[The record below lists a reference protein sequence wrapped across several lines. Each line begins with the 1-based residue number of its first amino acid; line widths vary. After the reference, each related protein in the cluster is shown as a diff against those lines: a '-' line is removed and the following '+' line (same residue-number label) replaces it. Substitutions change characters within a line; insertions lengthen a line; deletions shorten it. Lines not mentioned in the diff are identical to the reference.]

1 MYFCVNLAVFSENVI
16 YYKNFIV
23 LYCKNKH
30 VYDIIKLIYILFWQM
45 IIEYEVMRMKRIK
58 SFFKILGM
66 LVLCASFTGCGVNGN
81 VDDYAVNTGYGD
93 SDTVKSSSGVS
104 KDSIKVGVIH
114 LSDPAEGSGYT
125 YTHDIGIMGM
135 QQNLGLSDS
144 QIIRKIN
151 VNDSDKEATRK
162 AIKECID
169 EGCNIIFSTSWGYME
184 TTAQMAEEYPD
195 VYFSHGTGY
204 MSNGKNFNNYFGRIY
219 QPRYLSG
226 IVAGMNTKTNK
237 IGYVAAM
244 GSENSEVTGGIDAF
258 ALGVYSVNPSAQ
270 IYVKVTNSWYDPEA
284 EKAAAST
291 LLDMNCD
298 VITQH
303 CDTTYPQLLAQQKN
317 VYSIGY
323 NSDMSK
329 DAPDACLCSVIWNW
343 SAYYTAAVQ
352 SVIDGTWDGSNYYGG
367 MNENL
372 VGITQLADFCKSGT
386 QQKVDEAKKDII
398 SGKLGIFDGVIE
410 TNTGTTVGESGK
422 TLKDSD
428 ITGNIN
434 WYFKTVTVVQ

>member
-1 MYFCVNLAVFSENVI
+1 
-16 YYKNFIV
+16 
-23 LYCKNKH
+23 
-30 VYDIIKLIYILFWQM
+30 
-45 IIEYEVMRMKRIK
+45 MKKIK

-66 LVLCASFTGCGVNGN
+66 FVLCASFTGCGVNGN

-114 LSDPAEGSGYT
+114 LSDPADGSGYT

-151 VNDSDKEATRK
+151 VNDSDKDATRK

-270 IYVKVTNSWYDPEA
+270 IYVKVTNSWYDPAA

-291 LLDMNCD
+291 LLNMNCD
-298 VITQH
+298 VIAQH

-367 MNENL
+367 MNENI

-386 QQKVDEAKKDII
+386 QQKVDETKKDII

-410 TNTGTTVGESGK
+410 TNTGTTVGESRK

-434 WYFKTVTVVQ
+434 WYFKTVTLVQ

>member
-1 MYFCVNLAVFSENVI
+1 
-16 YYKNFIV
+16 
-23 LYCKNKH
+23 
-30 VYDIIKLIYILFWQM
+30 
-45 IIEYEVMRMKRIK
+45 MKRIK

-81 VDDYAVNTGYGD
+81 IDDYAVNTGYGD

-114 LSDPAEGSGYT
+114 LSDPAEGSGYA

-298 VITQH
+298 VIAQH

-372 VGITQLADFCKSGT
+372 VGITQLAYFCKSGT

-410 TNTGTTVGESGK
+410 TNTGTTVGENGK

>member
-1 MYFCVNLAVFSENVI
+1 
-16 YYKNFIV
+16 
-23 LYCKNKH
+23 
-30 VYDIIKLIYILFWQM
+30 
-45 IIEYEVMRMKRIK
+45 MKRIK

-81 VDDYAVNTGYGD
+81 IDDYAVNTGYGD

-298 VITQH
+298 VIAQH

-372 VGITQLADFCKSGT
+372 VGITQLAYFCKSGT

-410 TNTGTTVGESGK
+410 TNTGTTVGENGK

>member
-1 MYFCVNLAVFSENVI
+1 
-16 YYKNFIV
+16 
-23 LYCKNKH
+23 
-30 VYDIIKLIYILFWQM
+30 M

-93 SDTVKSSSGVS
+93 SDTVRSSSGVS

-151 VNDSDKEATRK
+151 INDSDKEATRK